1 MRTNRCW
8 IVLAAVTA
16 IAFLAQTD
24 AHATSLLLDD
34 PNDGIPALVI
44 NDGGLYDVNPAV
56 GAVTFVGSVGHWSMN
71 VTTGLSYPLQGS
83 PAVPYLDL
91 NSVDSTTATLGND
104 GGELYVA
111 LTQTDF
117 RSPIPGALTFEV
129 GGTTQGQIGFGFAVS
144 DSNKLFGYDSFQ
156 AYAPQNHSTYFGPGA
171 YSLSQAYA
179 PPAVLDT
186 YSMTIMAH
194 IVHTGVQTTSFD
206 AQVTTVPEPSTLILF
221 GFGLVGM
228 ALLRKKGRG

>member
-117 RSPIPGALTFEV
+117 RSPIPGALTFQV
-129 GGTTQGQIGFGFAVS
+129 GGTTQGQIRFGFAVS
-144 DSNKLFGYDSFQ
+144 DSNELFGYDSFQ
-156 AYAPQNHSTYFGPGA
+156 AYAPPDHSTYFGPGA

-186 YSMTIMAH
+186 YSMTIMAD
-194 IVHTGVQTTSFD
+194 IVHTGLQTTSFD
-206 AQVTTVPEPSTLILF
+206 AQVTAVPEPSTLILF